1 MCDEELPTPWLP
13 RDVTRPFFAY
23 GLFMP
28 GQLAYFQI
36 RDLATS
42 TPATV
47 TGQLRIRD
55 GVPFLAPSAPGY
67 SVTGALVSFA
77 PADAEEGY
85 GRIAAMEPKHLYSWG
100 TIAVDDGVNDNGVDA
115 NVLLGRSPEKGHPLD
130 WPDWDGWEDPL
141 FVKALPLIERRAKA
155 VRRRHDYEALFDRQ
169 MAYMLL
175 WSAIERY
182 LSLRYSLGEDVNQ
195 KIAKLAKEDGF
206 KDALRRH
213 VSGSRDVR
221 RASDPGKTAAKLDPS
236 DPKASADYYYRVRSN
251 VTHRGKT
258 ASETDGEVLQK
269 ALDELLPIFNDVLAA
284 AKAEA
289 QDEPPPSLGP
299 GFIET

>member
-1 MCDEELPTPWLP
+1 LCDEELPIPWLP
-13 RDVTRPFFAY
+13 KDVTRSFFAY
-23 GLFMP
+23 GLFKP
-28 GQLAYFQI
+28 GELAYFQI

-42 TPATV
+42 TPATA

-67 SVTGALVSFA
+67 TVGGALVSFA

-115 NVLLGRSPEKGHPLD
+115 NVLLGRSPGQGHPLD
-130 WPDWDGWEDPL
+130 LPDWDGWEDPL
-141 FVKALPLIERRAKA
+141 FVTALPLIGRRAKA
-155 VRRRHDYEALFDRQ
+155 LRGRHGYEALFDRQ

-195 KIAKLAKEDGF
+195 KIAGLINPSFSRRRGAAATAERLVHTHQVSVSVPASSSWEPLA
-206 KDALRRH
+206 
-213 VSGSRDVR
+213 VS
-221 RASDPGKTAAKLDPS
+221 A
-236 DPKASADYYYRVRSN
+236 RSN
-251 VTHRGKT
+251 R
-258 ASETDGEVLQK
+258 
-269 ALDELLPIFNDVLAA
+269 AA
-284 AKAEA
+284 AT
-289 QDEPPPSLGP
+289 GRVV
-299 GFIET
+299 G